1 MENTI
6 KGWQYISAIFQR
18 MLDSFER
25 DCLIEP
31 LFIFIW
37 ITRRYFSSSKSINEY
52 LQLHPNLDIANKNM
66 PNPQEFLYKKFYNEF
81 IREYKELK
89 NVSPLDTLEHL
100 MKCDN
105 YKYTVPEYI
114 KSGAAIRMQNL
125 KNRSHIDYINYIKN
139 LIDDAKY
146 RFSEYAAE
154 NYSDIE
160 ILADI
165 QHKGGASCL
174 VDFSNNFL
182 ISLWFATQTNKDDK
196 DFGYLFCYD
205 INVEMIEKDNL
216 SMLSHSKSKDTIEN
230 LLYATTKSTKY
241 TEDKSYKFW
250 LWKPSYLNERIAR
263 QDSIFI
269 FGLEPFAN
277 KDHGVLVIPIPPD
290 WKKNIQLVLKSYFG
304 ITEES
309 IYCDSNGFATSH
321 DKTKPYERVTTSFFN
336 EYFSPITKNKKM
348 IFCNI
353 QNGMACLF
361 QGEYELALQYF
372 MNFESCTRDKI
383 KLYINNKLRS
393 TSIEEYIQDINMFM
407 IDIELH
413 FSKALCL
420 RNLGHKYRAIEEYII
435 AEQRCISL
443 ISKIGA
449 SIKMMEIERNKKDK
463 SFERIKRLQKYA
475 NTKYQKI
482 AKDLMD
488 LFYDTKQY
496 ERALELVSSIQKNTP
511 CPSEPLM
518 ETIKNEIKTLNELT
532 KNIMFDSRID
542 SSIITRETVGSVQPF
557 FYILNCYFLFVLESV
572 HNKKIKQKSFDEL
585 KKKIENYSCSD
596 FSKSCH
602 FTKWDFSDITS
613 LIDNYKQ
620 SNFDLYNGLMV
631 MTAHLE
637 DFMAYINS
645 KLKIQ
650 PY

>member
-1 MENTI
+1 
-6 KGWQYISAIFQR
+6 
-18 MLDSFER
+18 
-25 DCLIEP
+25 
-31 LFIFIW
+31 
-37 ITRRYFSSSKSINEY
+37 
-52 LQLHPNLDIANKNM
+52 
-66 PNPQEFLYKKFYNEF
+66 
-81 IREYKELK
+81 
-89 NVSPLDTLEHL
+89 
-100 MKCDN
+100 
-105 YKYTVPEYI
+105 
-114 KSGAAIRMQNL
+114 
-125 KNRSHIDYINYIKN
+125 
-139 LIDDAKY
+139 
-146 RFSEYAAE
+146 
-154 NYSDIE
+154 
-160 ILADI
+160 
-165 QHKGGASCL
+165 
-174 VDFSNNFL
+174 
-182 ISLWFATQTNKDDK
+182 
-196 DFGYLFCYD
+196 
-205 INVEMIEKDNL
+205 
-216 SMLSHSKSKDTIEN
+216 
-230 LLYATTKSTKY
+230 
-241 TEDKSYKFW
+241 
-250 LWKPSYLNERIAR
+250 
-263 QDSIFI
+263 
-269 FGLEPFAN
+269 
-277 KDHGVLVIPIPPD
+277 
-290 WKKNIQLVLKSYFG
+290 
-304 ITEES
+304 
-309 IYCDSNGFATSH
+309 
-321 DKTKPYERVTTSFFN
+321 
-336 EYFSPITKNKKM
+336 
-348 IFCNI
+348 
-353 QNGMACLF
+353 
-361 QGEYELALQYF
+361 
-372 MNFESCTRDKI
+372 
-383 KLYINNKLRS
+383 
-393 TSIEEYIQDINMFM
+393 MFM

-532 KNIMFDSRID
+532 KNIMFDSRIG